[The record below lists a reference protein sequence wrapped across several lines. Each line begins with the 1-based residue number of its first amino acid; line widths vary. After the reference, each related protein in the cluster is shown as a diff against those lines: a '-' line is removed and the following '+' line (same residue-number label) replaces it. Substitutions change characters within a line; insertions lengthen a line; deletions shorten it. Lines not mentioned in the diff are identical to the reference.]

1 MTKPT
6 AAYIVRAYIVLL
18 CAFALYQ
25 IYSYTGIYK
34 WLAEWQLAQ
43 FHSYN
48 VRFTLV
54 GTILLPAIPVCL
66 AAEIFGIPYR
76 TGWRASTAPGG
87 RTTSYALWMAVIGVL
102 ALIVAAGAFALGYQ
116 KSQDV
121 VVTETV
127 DLALA
132 KQPPQS
138 GHVRMTAI
146 ARTDMIVRLEER
158 SGSIKVYV
166 PLTAPNWKRSDPI
179 TYFLQTNIDAYVG
192 PGGQILSLDPKTPP
206 FRMTQVGVLVPD
218 DLPGPVAES
227 YRKRNLTLASP
238 PMVLETAPGA
248 DLVRYW
254 VVAGVSGL
262 LGFFFLLAAGLA
274 KMRQG
279 RTLRPSRS
287 DAV

>member
-1 MTKPT
+1 MTKTT

-18 CAFALYQ
+18 SVYALYE

-66 AAEIFGIPYR
+66 TAEIFGIPYR
-76 TGWRASTAPGG
+76 TGWRANTASGG
-87 RTTSYALWMAVIGVL
+87 RSTSYALWMAVIGVL
-102 ALIVAAGAFALGYQ
+102 ALAVGAGAFAYQ
-116 KSQDV
+116 KSQEV

-132 KQPPQS
+132 KPPPQS
-138 GHVRMTAI
+138 DHVRMTAI
-146 ARTDMIVRLEER
+146 AHTDMIVKLEQR
-158 SGSIKVYV
+158 SGGIKVYV

-192 PGGQILSLDPKTPP
+192 PGGQIFSLDPKTPP

-227 YRKRNLTLASP
+227 YRKRNLTLASS

-248 DLVRYW
+248 DLARYW

-262 LGFFFLLAAGLA
+262 LGFIFLLVAGLA
-274 KMRQG
+274 RIQQG
-279 RTLRPSRS
+279 RTQKPSS
-287 DAV
+287 GTA

>member
-1 MTKPT
+1 MTKAT

-76 TGWRASTAPGG
+76 SGWRAGAAPGG
-87 RTTSYALWMAVIGVL
+87 RPTSYALWMAVIGVL
-102 ALIVAAGAFALGYQ
+102 ALVVAVGAFALGYQ
-116 KSQDV
+116 KSQEA

-138 GHVRMTAI
+138 DHVRMTAI
-146 ARTDMIVRLEER
+146 ARTDMVVRLKER
-158 SGSIKVYV
+158 TGGQKVYV
-166 PLTAPNWKRSDPI
+166 PLTAPNWKRTDTI
-179 TYFLQTNIDAYVG
+179 TYFFQTGIDVYTTPA
-192 PGGQILSLDPKTPP
+192 GQELFLDAKTPP

-248 DLVRYW
+248 DLARYW
-254 VVAGVSGL
+254 VVAGVGGL
-262 LGFFFLLAAGLA
+262 LGFIFLLVAGLA
-274 KMRQG
+274 KIQRV
-279 RTLRPSRS
+279 RTQKASS
-287 DAV
+287 GTV